1 MSNLQSIFPACHVV
15 FPASAD
21 SRRATF
27 YLAAEEY
34 IAQKLPADNYL
45 FSWQLSPT
53 VVIGRNQVVHQEI
66 NLDFCQAE
74 GIDVVRR
81 KSGGGAIFADQHNI
95 MWSLVTTACAVEPL
109 FQVYAHEVARSL
121 DSLGTQTEVS
131 GRNDITLKNGG
142 KICGNAFYHLAN
154 HNIVHGTMLYDTN
167 PRLMQGAL
175 TPDVSKLQSKGV
187 SSVRSRVALLK
198 DVLTLTVTEL
208 RSRLSSLMTNRT
220 YELTENDLA
229 GIEKLEEAYNNPA
242 YLYGRITS
250 DVERKAVIPGC
261 GTVALYFKLRG
272 TIIEDVHLTGDF
284 FELADAQ
291 KTFHDAFC
299 QVTFTPQNMENAIR
313 NHHPERTIRNL
324 TTEQLLQMLS

>member
-1 MSNLQSIFPACHVV
+1 M
-15 FPASAD
+15 
-21 SRRATF
+21 T
-27 YLAAEEY
+27 
-34 IAQKLPADNYL
+34 
-45 FSWQLSPT
+45 LS
-53 VVIGRNQVVHQEI
+53 
-66 NLDFCQAE
+66 
-74 GIDVVRR
+74 
-81 KSGGGAIFADQHNI
+81 
-95 MWSLVTTACAVEPL
+95 
-109 FQVYAHEVARSL
+109 
-121 DSLGTQTEVS
+121 
-131 GRNDITLKNGG
+131 
-142 KICGNAFYHLAN
+142 
-154 HNIVHGTMLYDTN
+154 
-167 PRLMQGAL
+167 
-175 TPDVSKLQSKGV
+175 
-187 SSVRSRVALLK
+187 
-198 DVLTLTVTEL
+198 VTEL